1 MPNSEKKIGEFMLR
15 RIWRAVNNHNTKVR
29 TTHTD
34 VDVHND
40 IDLSFKDG
48 GVCGD
53 CDCCTSCCHRSLLS
67 EDSVLLCKG
76 KLVPRKG
83 NLPDIDEAGS
93 FHEFL
98 MKLHSKYGPVA
109 SFWYG
114 KNYFVSLGSPEAFK
128 YHIKLSDRPLELFEF
143 VKPLVGPQSI
153 SFANGEDGFERRRV
167 YDPPFRHRA
176 IRNYYPIFE
185 KAADGMVKKISSLPP
200 EEHIGISEY
209 ISVYVIRA
217 TSSVAFGDFFD
228 NDEKAATLLHHYETT
243 FATLN
248 QQIAVDKP
256 KNENF
261 AHALN
266 EWHDLMRQAVQ
277 HRHDNPPGAQEC
289 SFIDVLIENC
299 PTEERLLSDA
309 VSYFVGSLHTTG
321 YMMVWTFYYL
331 TKHPQ
336 FQDKVYKE
344 ITDVLGED
352 GTVNNDILPELVF
365 QEKGILRDLRKE
377 FQIRFRGCLDFTC
390 QVQEYLQFRD
400 LFYGCI
406 DPLCV
411 VLFPARTLGCTAV
424 VHALGVVSQ
433 DQKIW
438 PNPDRFDPDR
448 FSSKEASKRHP
459 LAFSP
464 FGFAGK
470 RVCPGYRIA
479 YAEATVFLVAVLRK
493 FKFHLVEGQNIQRKY
508 GFVTLP
514 SDEVWLTVSNRN

>member
-1 MPNSEKKIGEFMLR
+1 MAMFVVIATVALVVAIVLYYLKTAFFSVKSPTGTIPEDKT
-15 RIWRAVNNHNTKVR
+15 AVIPGMVK
-29 TTHTD
+29 TD
-34 VDVHND
+34 P
-40 IDLSFKDG
+40 
-48 GVCGD
+48 
-53 CDCCTSCCHRSLLS
+53 
-67 EDSVLLCKG
+67 E
-76 KLVPRKG
+76 KG

-98 MKLHSKYGPVA
+98 TKLHSKYGPVA

-128 YHIKLSDRPLELFEF
+128 YHIKQSDRPSELYEF
-143 VKPLVGPQSI
+143 VKPLFGSQSI
-153 SFANGEDGFERRRV
+153 TYANGEDLYERRRA
-167 YDPPFRHRA
+167 YDPPFSHSG
-176 IRNYYPIFE
+176 IRNYFPIIE
-185 KAADGMVKKISSLPP
+185 KAADGIVDNISSFPP
-200 EEHIGISEY
+200 EQHIAISEY
-209 ISVYVIRA
+209 ISIYVIRA
-217 TSSVAFGDFFD
+217 TSSVSFGDFFD
-228 NDEKAATLLHHYETT
+228 SDEKAVTLLRHYENM
-243 FATLN
+243 FAILN
-248 QQIAVDKP
+248 QEMAGDKP
-256 KNENF
+256 KEEKCVN
-261 AHALN
+261 ALK

-309 VSYFVGSLHTTG
+309 IVYFVASFHTTG
-321 YMMVWTFYYL
+321 FMMVWAFYYL
-331 TKHPQ
+331 TKHPEI
-336 FQDKVYKE
+336 QDKVYKE

-352 GTVNNDILPELVF
+352 GTVNHDTLPKLVYAKQVF
-365 QEKGILRDLRKE
+365 DEAMRCAVIAPFAARVNNVKDMKIQGFTIPKG
-377 FQIRFRGCLDFTC
+377 
-390 QVQEYLQFRD
+390 
-400 LFYGCI
+400 
-406 DPLCV
+406 
-411 VLFPARTLGCTAV
+411 TAV
-424 VHALGVVSQ
+424 VHAIGVVSQ

-448 FSSKEASKRHP
+448 FSSEEVSKRHP

-479 YAEATVFLVAVLRK
+479 YAEATVFLVALLRK